1 MRIRDLVGF
10 GTRPAE
16 REYVRRLEVLVERT
30 AGPESFAQSLV
41 DLGPDNQIT
50 GPLYIRGVEIREE
63 YNELM
68 SS

>member
-16 REYVRRLEVLVERT
+16 REYVRKLEALVERT
-30 AGPESFAQSLV
+30 AGPESFAQALV
-41 DLGPDNQIT
+41 DLGPDNAGT
-50 GPLYIRGVEIREE
+50 LYIRGVEIREQ
-63 YNELM
+63 YDELM